1 MDTKQED
8 LEFIKKFTKISVNKV
23 CQELGYNTANI
34 LKGKATSERVHNV
47 RRLIEEKQAKLYLM
61 EDTNGET
68 SNTL

>member
-23 CQELGYNTANI
+23 CKELGYNTANI

-61 EDTNGET
+61 GDTNGET
-68 SNTL
+68 SSTL

>member
-23 CQELGYNTANI
+23 CKELGYNTANI
-34 LKGKATSERVHNV
+34 LKGKATPERVHKV

-68 SNTL
+68 SSTL

>member
-23 CQELGYNTANI
+23 CKELGYNTANI
-34 LKGKATSERVHNV
+34 LKGKATRERVHNV

-61 EDTNGET
+61 EDTNGKET
-68 SNTL
+68 NSL

>member
-8 LEFIKKFTKISVNKV
+8 LEYIKKFTKISVNKV
-23 CQELGYNTANI
+23 CKELGYNTANI

-47 RRLIEEKQAKLYLM
+47 RRLIEEKQAKLYLL

-68 SNTL
+68 SSTL

>member
-8 LEFIKKFTKISVNKV
+8 LEYIKKFTKISVNKV
-23 CQELGYNTANI
+23 CKELGYNTANI
-34 LKGKATSERVHNV
+34 LKGKATTERVHNV

-68 SNTL
+68 SSTL

>member
-23 CQELGYNTANI
+23 CKELGYNTANI

-68 SNTL
+68 SSTL

>member
-23 CQELGYNTANI
+23 CKELGYNTANI
-34 LKGKATSERVHNV
+34 LKGKATPERVHNV

-61 EDTNGET
+61 EDTNGKET
-68 SNTL
+68 NSL

>member
-23 CQELGYNTANI
+23 CKELGYNTANI
-34 LKGKATSERVHNV
+34 LKGKATTERVHNV

-68 SNTL
+68 SSTL

>member
-47 RRLIEEKQAKLYLM
+47 RRLIEEKHAKLYIT
-61 EDTNGET
+61 EDKDGET
-68 SNTL
+68 SSTL

>member
-23 CQELGYNTANI
+23 CKELGYNTANI
-34 LKGKATSERVHNV
+34 LKGKATTERVHNV

-61 EDTNGET
+61 EDTNGKET
-68 SNTL
+68 NSL

>member
-23 CQELGYNTANI
+23 CKELGYNTANI
-34 LKGKATSERVHNV
+34 LKGKATTERVHNV

-61 EDTNGET
+61 EDIDGKT
-68 SNTL
+68 SSTL

>member
-23 CQELGYNTANI
+23 CKELGYNTANI
-34 LKGKATSERVHNV
+34 LKGKATRERVHNV

-68 SNTL
+68 SSTL

>member
-61 EDTNGET
+61 EDKDGKET
-68 SNTL
+68 SSL

>member
-8 LEFIKKFTKISVNKV
+8 LEYIKKFTKISVNKV
-23 CQELGYNTANI
+23 CKELGYNTANI

-68 SNTL
+68 SSTL

>member
-8 LEFIKKFTKISVNKV
+8 LEYIKKFTKISVNKV
-23 CQELGYNTANI
+23 CKELGYNTANI
-34 LKGKATSERVHNV
+34 LKGKATPERVHNV

>member
-8 LEFIKKFTKISVNKV
+8 LEYIKKFTKISVNKV
-23 CQELGYNTANI
+23 CLELGYNTANI

-68 SNTL
+68 SSTL

>member
-23 CQELGYNTANI
+23 CKELGYNTANI
-34 LKGKATSERVHNV
+34 LKGKATPERVHNV

-68 SNTL
+68 SSTL

>member
-8 LEFIKKFTKISVNKV
+8 LEYIKKFTKISVNKV
-23 CQELGYNTANI
+23 CKELGYNTANI
-34 LKGKATSERVHNV
+34 LKGKATPERVHNV

-68 SNTL
+68 SSTL

>member
-8 LEFIKKFTKISVNKV
+8 LAFIKKFTKISVNKV
-23 CQELGYNTANI
+23 CNELGYNTANI

-61 EDTNGET
+61 EDKDDKETNA
-68 SNTL
+68 L